1 MAYIGRTPTGSILTS
16 ADIADG
22 SISTDKL
29 ADSAVS
35 TAKVADDAIENT
47 KLNLASDYAFTG
59 TVSGGGKV
67 LQVVGNSITSNQ
79 AGNTSSE
86 VMISNYVANIT
97 PSATSSKILILF
109 TGLCEIADSNS
120 AGQNCAFKLRIN
132 TGSSA
137 SLSSTDYQQVRF
149 GAYNYNSA
157 GGYIEEHGN
166 LVFSYLHSPSTT
178 SAVHVGISVANYDGH
193 PSWRLGI
200 ADFKSHFTLIE
211 VQG

>member
-1 MAYIGRTPTGSILTS
+1 MTLIKTRARGIN
-16 ADIADG
+16 
-22 SISTDKL
+22 L
-29 ADSAVS
+29 AD
-35 TAKVADDAIENT
+35 TF
-47 KLNLASDYAFTG
+47 AFTG
-59 TVSGGGKV
+59 TVSGAGGGKI
-67 LQVVGNSITSNQ
+67 LQVVGNTITSNQ
-79 AGNTSSE
+79 TGNTSSE

-120 AGQNCAFKLRIN
+120 AGQNAVFKLRVN
-132 TGSSA
+132 TGSAATTS
-137 SLSSTDYQQVRF
+137 SLDPQQVRF

-166 LVFSYLHSPSTT
+166 LVFSYVHSPSTT
-178 SAVHVGISVANYDGH
+178 SAVHVGISVANYDGN

-200 ADFKSHFTLIE
+200 SNYQSHWTLIE